1 MFWLL
6 FTVLLTDNR
15 TLKNYQILF
24 YEFMFNGL
32 TDHIE
37 IQFEFYFFFGQKLSI
52 LVILHVINRGT

>member
-1 MFWLL
+1 
-6 FTVLLTDNR
+6 
-15 TLKNYQILF
+15 
-24 YEFMFNGL
+24 MFNGL